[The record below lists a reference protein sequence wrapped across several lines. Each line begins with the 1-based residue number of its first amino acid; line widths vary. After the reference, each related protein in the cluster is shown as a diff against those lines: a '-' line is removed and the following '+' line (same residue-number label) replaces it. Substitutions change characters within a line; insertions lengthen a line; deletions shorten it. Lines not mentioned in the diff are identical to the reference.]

1 MINIKEVFSKNGIE
15 LTDFQ
20 VEQFNKY
27 YNILI
32 EYNNVMNLTAITE
45 FDEVVIKHF
54 LDSVLP
60 YIYIERNCNVID
72 IGTGAGFPSIPLKIV
87 RDDLCF
93 TLVDSLNKR
102 INFLNTIISKLNLK
116 NINTIHTR
124 SEDLA
129 KDIKYRERFDYCV
142 SRAVAKLPTLLELC
156 VPFVKVGGML
166 LAYKSSGFNS
176 EIEASYN
183 ALKLL
188 NCKVVKTKSY
198 ELPEN
203 YGSRTII
210 FVEKVKKTDKIYPR
224 KNNLPKNKPL

>member
-1 MINIKEVFSKNGIE
+1 MINIKEVFSKNGIV

-27 YNILI
+27 YEILI

-54 LDSVLP
+54 LDSILP
-60 YIYIERNCNVID
+60 YIYIERDSNVID

-87 RDDLCF
+87 RDDLRL

-102 INFLNTIISKLNLK
+102 INFLNAVIAKLNLQ
-116 NINTIHTR
+116 NIVALHSR

-129 KDIKYRERFDYCV
+129 KDVKYRERFDFCV

-156 VPFVKVGGML
+156 TPFVKVGGTF
-166 LAYKSSGFNS
+166 LAYKGSGFKE
-176 EIEASYN
+176 EIDLSCN
-183 ALKLL
+183 ALNLL
-188 NCKVVKTKSY
+188 NCQIEKIESY
-198 ELPEN
+198 TLPEN
-203 YGSRTII
+203 FGSRTVI
-210 FVEKVKKTDKIYPR
+210 FVKKVKKTDKIYPR

>member
-1 MINIKEVFSKNGIE
+1 MINIKEIFSKNKIE

-20 VEQFNKY
+20 VEQFTKY
-27 YNILI
+27 YKILI
-32 EYNNVMNLTAITE
+32 EYNNVMNLTAITD
-45 FDEVVIKHF
+45 FDEVVVKHF

-60 YIYIERNCNVID
+60 YIYIEKESNVID
-72 IGTGAGFPSIPLKIV
+72 VGTGAGFPSIPLKIV
-87 RDDLCF
+87 RSDLNF

-102 INFLNTIISKLNLK
+102 INFLNVVIGELNLK
-116 NINTIHTR
+116 NIVAIHSR

-129 KDIKYRERFDYCV
+129 KDVKYREKFDVCV

-156 VPFVKVGGML
+156 LPLVKVGGMF
-166 LAYKSSGFNS
+166 LAYKGSNYKEEIDIS
-176 EIEASYN
+176 EN

-188 NCKVVKTKSY
+188 NSKIENIENY

-203 YGSRTII
+203 YGYRTVI
-210 FVEKVKKTDKIYPR
+210 FVKKVKKTDKIYPR

>member
-1 MINIKEVFSKNGIE
+1 MINIKEIFSKNKIE

-20 VEQFNKY
+20 VEQFVKY

-32 EYNNVMNLTAITE
+32 EYNNVMNLTAITD
-45 FDEVVIKHF
+45 FDEVVVKHF

-60 YIYIERNCNVID
+60 YIYIEKEFNVID

-87 RDDLCF
+87 RDDLSF

-102 INFLNTIISKLNLK
+102 INFLNAVIGELNLK
-116 NINTIHTR
+116 NIVAIHSR

-129 KDIKYRERFDYCV
+129 KDAKYREKFDVCV

-156 VPFVKVGGML
+156 LPFVKVGGTFI
-166 LAYKSSGFNS
+166 AYKGSNYQEEIDISG
-176 EIEASYN
+176 N

-188 NCKVVKTKSY
+188 NSKIENIVNY
-198 ELPEN
+198 ELPKN
-203 YGSRTII
+203 YGYRTAI
-210 FVEKVKKTDKIYPR
+210 FVKKVKKADKIYPR